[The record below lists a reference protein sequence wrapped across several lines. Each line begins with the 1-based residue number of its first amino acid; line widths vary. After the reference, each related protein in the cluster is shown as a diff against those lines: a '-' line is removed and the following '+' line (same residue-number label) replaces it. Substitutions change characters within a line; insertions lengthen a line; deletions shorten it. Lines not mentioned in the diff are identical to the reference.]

1 LVVVKKDLQQARKDN
16 QALARYI
23 NIKRKMPERRKRRLE
38 RRRRRRAARRR
49 WIAKAL
55 RMSEL
60 GGSSPPRMVQVPL
73 PPPAS
78 FE

>member
-1 LVVVKKDLQQARKDN
+1 LLDISTSKGR
-16 QALARYI
+16 R
-23 NIKRKMPERRKRRLE
+23 RMPERRKRMLE

-60 GGSSPPRMVQVPL
+60 EGSSPPRMVQVDL
-73 PPPAS
+73 ICII
-78 FE
+78 